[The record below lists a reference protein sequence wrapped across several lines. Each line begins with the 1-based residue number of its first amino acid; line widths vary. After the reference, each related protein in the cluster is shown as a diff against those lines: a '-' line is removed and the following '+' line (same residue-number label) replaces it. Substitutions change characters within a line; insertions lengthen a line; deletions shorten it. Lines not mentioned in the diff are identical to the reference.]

1 MSEQRYHIIFS
12 TLIEGRQPGRV
23 YHDLAD
29 LFKIEHELVQQIFA
43 CQGSIVKSDLDRATA
58 EQYVQIIL
66 AAGAI
71 CVIEPMPTE
80 VIPVDAAMD
89 VLPEEQDDRGRTEP
103 PPDVEKCTE
112 SYASDTDHPPQQ
124 PDREF
129 RVETETGR
137 DVTGFRTP
145 VLAALVLL
153 AGACVPVLSGSGQV
167 HWPWQF
173 AFELQ
178 PPGLL
183 WWVAVPVV
191 VAGMLLLLRAPA
203 FSLIVV
209 FAGAA
214 LLLGTVV
221 VLWEAALIMPLRI
234 LPLDRAA
241 ALAYVLPLLGAAIC
255 SAACSS
261 MDELGE
267 LLMLRLLA
275 ACGSLAVLI
284 PAGAALFISGDIW
297 SRWPLILLLLLLLLY
312 ASLVLVCA
320 CLPSIPEKLL
330 QQARLLS
337 MLLLFWAPIA
347 VFLAHLPLPE
357 PDTDRALFMAVLKM
371 GLLYYGSLAAISS
384 GLKTEFLY
392 HFEK

>member
-43 CQGSIVKSDLDRATA
+43 CQGSIVKSNLDRATA

-71 CVIEPMPTE
+71 CVIEPMPAE
-80 VIPVDAAMD
+80 GIPVYAATD
-89 VLPEEQDDRGRTEP
+89 VTPEEQDDPGLTEP
-103 PPDVEKCTE
+103 PPDVENFTE
-112 SYASDTDHPPQQ
+112 SYASDTDPPPQQ

-153 AGACVPVLSGSGQV
+153 TGACVPVLSGSGQV

-183 WWVAVPVV
+183 WWVVVPVV
-191 VAGMLLLLRAPA
+191 AAGMLMMLRAPG

-214 LLLGTVV
+214 
-221 VLWEAALIMPLRI
+221 A
-234 LPLDRAA
+234 
-241 ALAYVLPLLGAAIC
+241 
-255 SAACSS
+255 
-261 MDELGE
+261 
-267 LLMLRLLA
+267 
-275 ACGSLAVLI
+275 
-284 PAGAALFISGDIW
+284 
-297 SRWPLILLLLLLLLY
+297 
-312 ASLVLVCA
+312 
-320 CLPSIPEKLL
+320 
-330 QQARLLS
+330 LLS
-337 MLLLFWAPIA
+337 
-347 VFLAHLPLPE
+347 
-357 PDTDRALFMAVLKM
+357 PDGCVLGSRSDCALTHF
-371 GLLYYGSLAAISS
+371 AA
-384 GLKTEFLY
+384 
-392 HFEK
+392 

>member
-29 LFKIEHELVQQIFA
+29 LFKIETELVQQIFA
-43 CQGSIVKSDLDRATA
+43 CQGSIVKSGLDRATA

-71 CVIEPMPTE
+71 CVIEPMPAQGN
-80 VIPVDAAMD
+80 PVDAAT
-89 VLPEEQDDRGRTEP
+89 VVIPEDQENPDRTEQP
-103 PPDVEKCTE
+103 PAMEKFTE

-124 PDREF
+124 LDREF

-137 DVTGFRTP
+137 DVTGYRTP

-183 WWVAVPVV
+183 WWVMVPVV
-191 VAGMLLLLRAPA
+191 VAGMLMLLRAPA

-214 LLLGTVV
+214 TLLSTTVMF
-221 VLWEAALIMPLRI
+221 WEAALIVPLRI

-241 ALAYVLPLLGAAIC
+241 AIPYVLPFLGVAVC
-255 SAACSS
+255 SAACSV

-267 LLMLRLLA
+267 LIVLRLLA
-275 ACGSLAVLI
+275 ACGSLSVLI
-284 PAGAALFISGDIW
+284 PACAGLFISGDTW
-297 SRWPLILLLLLLLLY
+297 GRWPLILLLLLLLLY
-312 ASLVLVCA
+312 AALVLVCA

-337 MLLLFWAPIA
+337 MVLLFWAPIG
-347 VFLAHLPLPE
+347 VFLAHLPLSE
-357 PDTDRALFMAVLKM
+357 PDTGRALFMAVLKM
-371 GLLYYGSLAAISS
+371 GLLYYGALAAVSG

-392 HFEK
+392 RFEK